1 VPREWPL
8 IGRQSELQ
16 AVAGLIAGAG
26 SAGVLFAGPAG
37 VGKTRLANEVL
48 RIAALAGHRTA
59 RVQGNRSVAT
69 IPFGAFAPLLPAGV
83 AVAGGHS
90 DALWRAAEAIT
101 EPPAPDGLRL
111 VLGVDDAQE
120 LDPGSAALLHQL
132 VVGGRI
138 FAVVTVRT
146 GDPAPD
152 PVLALW
158 KDQLLTRL
166 DVPAFDGRTVGD
178 LVAAVLGGPVDGGTA
193 SMLAQISGGNALFL
207 REVVES
213 AVESGGLHD
222 AGGIWRLRTHE
233 LPASPRL
240 VELVEHRF
248 VGLADDDLA
257 ALELV
262 AVGEPV
268 AVDLLESLTAP
279 ARVDQLERR
288 GLIDVQPESGRYTV
302 RLAHPVYGEAI
313 RARLPERRRRR
324 LLELLAD
331 AIERRPE
338 ANLDDSLRAAVWRLE
353 CGNVARPE
361 LLLEAARE
369 ARLREDFTLC
379 GRLARAAWDEGG
391 GIDAA
396 YLLGETL
403 DHLGEHEEAER
414 VLARAGSGTDA
425 ASITDRQR
433 TLVALARGDNLFRGL
448 ARGAEAETVV
458 RDAEARVSDPQLRNE
473 LAAQRATF
481 ALFSGE
487 LARVFEIV
495 EPFVRDG
502 ADDDRAYAQGGLQAA
517 VALAIAGRTRE
528 AILIADHA
536 FEVRIGLGDQV
547 QMAGAGIYLVARSLA
562 LVQAGRL
569 AEAEGTAQAGY
580 DGAVERHSADGQAW
594 FACMLGTTALQQ
606 GKVRSAAR
614 WFRESAVIWDE
625 LDHPS
630 ARWGYG
636 GLVQALALA
645 GDHAAAQDALED
657 LAAAAPT
664 TVRMMDSEIER
675 GRAWAAAQRGE
686 VGRAITILRDATG
699 FALGLGMY
707 ALAASAMHDLARLGD
722 LEAAVPLME
731 LSAGLDGALAP
742 ARVAHVDGLVR
753 GDGDRL
759 DTASEMFEA
768 AGALLFAAE
777 ASASASAQHQRS
789 GLARKASASAQRSR
803 ALADRC
809 EGARTATLVTG
820 AEPIPLTR
828 REREVATLAARGR
841 SSREIADALF
851 VSARTVENHLQHAY
865 EKLGVRGRNE
875 LAEIPGLDADVE
887 GPST

>member
-1 VPREWPL
+1 M
-8 IGRQSELQ
+8 
-16 AVAGLIAGAG
+16 AGTG
-26 SAGVLFAGPAG
+26 SDGVLFAGPAG

-59 RVQGNRSVAT
+59 RVQANRSVGT

-83 AVAGGHS
+83 AVPGGET

-132 VVGGRI
+132 VVRGRI

-166 DVPAFDGRTVGD
+166 DVHAFDGRTVGD
-178 LVAAVLGGPVDGGTA
+178 LVAAMLGGPVDGGTA
-193 SMLAQISGGNALFL
+193 SILAQISGGNALFL

-213 AVESGGLHD
+213 AIESGGIHD
-222 AGGIWRLRTHE
+222 AGGIWRLRSRD

-248 VGLADDDLA
+248 VGLEDDDLA

-279 ARVDQLERR
+279 ARVEQLERR
-288 GLIDVQPESGRYTV
+288 GLIDVQAESGRYTV

-313 RARLPERRRRR
+313 RARLPERRRQR
-324 LLELLAD
+324 LLEQLTD

-338 ANLDDSLRAAVWRLE
+338 ADRTDSLRAAVWRLE
-353 CGNVARPE
+353 CGNVSRPE
-361 LLLEAARE
+361 LLVEAALE
-369 ARLREDFTLC
+369 ARLREDFELV
-379 GRLARAAWDEGG
+379 GRLARVAWEQGA

-396 YLLGETL
+396 HLLGETL
-403 DHLGEHEEAER
+403 DHLGEHEEAEL
-414 VLARAGSGTDA
+414 VLAAAGSGTDA
-425 ASITDRQR
+425 ATVTDQQR

-448 ARGAEAETVV
+448 ARGQEAERVVLEAEAQVT
-458 RDAEARVSDPQLRNE
+458 DPQLRNE

-481 ALFSGE
+481 ALFSGD
-487 LARVFEIV
+487 LRRVFTIV

-517 VALAIAGRTRE
+517 VALAIAGRTDE
-528 AILIADHA
+528 AILVADHA
-536 FEVRIGLGDQV
+536 FEVRIRLGDQV
-547 QMAGAGIYLVARSLA
+547 QMAGAGIYLVARALA

-580 DGAVERHSADGQAW
+580 DGAVARHSHDGQAW
-594 FACMLGTTALQQ
+594 FACMLGSTALNQ
-606 GKVRSAAR
+606 GKVVSAAR
-614 WFRESAVIWDE
+614 WFREAAVVWDE

-636 GLVQALALA
+636 GMAHALALA
-645 GDHAAAQDALED
+645 GDHVAAHDALAD
-657 LAAAAPT
+657 LDAAAPT

-686 VGRAITILRDATG
+686 VGRALTILRDATG
-699 FALGLGMY
+699 FALDRGMHS
-707 ALAASAMHDLARLGD
+707 LASATMHDLARLGD
-722 LEAAVPLME
+722 LDGAAGLLE
-731 LSAGLDGALAP
+731 LSSDLDGAFAP
-742 ARVAHVDGLVR
+742 ARVAHVEGLTR
-753 GDGDRL
+753 CDGDQL
-759 DTASEMFEA
+759 DVASEMFEA

-777 ASASASAQHQRS
+777 AAASASAQHQRA
-789 GLARKASASAQRSR
+789 GLSRKVSASAQRSR
-803 ALADRC
+803 LLAEQC
-809 EGARTATLVTG
+809 EGARTAPLVTG
-820 AEPIPLTR
+820 AEATPLTR
-828 REREVATLAARGR
+828 REREVASLAARGL

-865 EKLGVRGRNE
+865 EKLGVRGRSE
-875 LAEIPGLDADVE
+875 LAEIPGLDTGA
-887 GPST
+887 GAGSK